1 MNCLTPTRRPH
12 THAYDARTPAIDM
25 LRHRRAWRTG
35 PDQFRVFS
43 RDGRTAYRV
52 QVTPDGETRCTCA
65 AGRFG
70 RDCWHGAKV
79 LLRVLREMGGRK
91 PAILTAR
98 SIG

>member
-1 MNCLTPTRRPH
+1 VNVSVTTRRPH
-12 THAYDARTPAIDM
+12 THAYDTRTPAIDM

-52 QVTPDGETRCTCA
+52 QVTPEGETRCTCT

-70 RDCWHGAKV
+70 GGCWHQVRV
-79 LLRVLREMGGRK
+79 LKRVLREG
-91 PAILTAR
+91 TAA
-98 SIG
+98 